1 MGKIRID
8 TVDTQLG
15 NPGLAFAYNNARYPV
30 AHDLEMP
37 EFTHPLSRLH
47 AEFSHPCRGEEPEF
61 ANSGTVVASA
71 RASQSGS
78 RATPKPMEQR
88 RVVSIKIE
96 RLKDGNAVVHL
107 R

>member
-8 TVDTQLG
+8 TINTQLG
-15 NPGLAFAYNNARYPV
+15 NPGLAFAFNNARQPV

-47 AEFSHPCRGEEPEF
+47 AEFSHPCRGEEPES
-61 ANSGTVVASA
+61 ANSGAVMASA
-71 RASQSGS
+71 QARQNGS
-78 RATPKPMEQR
+78 RATQKPMEQR

-96 RLKDGNAVVHL
+96 RHEDGNAVVHL

>member
-37 EFTHPLSRLH
+37 EFTHPLSRLD
-47 AEFSHPCRGEEPEF
+47 AEFSHPCRGDEPES
-61 ANSGTVVASA
+61 ANSGMVMASGQA
-71 RASQSGS
+71 RQSGS

>member
-1 MGKIRID
+1 MGK
-8 TVDTQLG
+8 TS
-15 NPGLAFAYNNARYPV
+15 NSEFALAFSNSHHRTGS
-30 AHDLEMP
+30 DLEIP

-61 ANSGTVVASA
+61 ANSGTVMALA
-71 RASQSGS
+71 QA
-78 RATPKPMEQR
+78 
-88 RVVSIKIE
+88 SIKIE